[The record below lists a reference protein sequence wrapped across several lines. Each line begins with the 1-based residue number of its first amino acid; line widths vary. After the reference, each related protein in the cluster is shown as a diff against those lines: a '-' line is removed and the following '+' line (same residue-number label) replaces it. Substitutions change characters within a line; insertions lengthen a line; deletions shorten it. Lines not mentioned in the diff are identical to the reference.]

1 MAYDEGIQTYSMPAN
16 ADLSASQYCMVSIN
30 SSGNIAVTGDG
41 ARADGV
47 LYNKPAAA
55 ARSGEVALSG
65 LVKMKFGASIN
76 PGSEFA
82 SDASGRAVAVATS
95 DEPCGVVVSDGG
107 AANAIGTVIFNP
119 MMQTTA
125 AA

>member
-1 MAYDEGIQTYSMPAN
+1 MATDIDPRKYSLPAN

-30 SSGNIAVTGDG
+30 SSGKVAVTGDG

-47 LYNKPAAA
+47 LYNKVAAA
-55 ARSGEVALSG
+55 DRPAEMAQPGSI
-65 LVKMKFGASIN
+65 VKMKFGASVA

-95 DEPCGVVVSDGG
+95 DEPCGVVITNGG

-119 MMQTTA
+119 MMQTT
-125 AA
+125 